1 MQRKS
6 FTLTLLAALC
16 TLLFAACQK
25 EEEMKVFDYKT
36 IITVKSAD
44 AKTHYNHN
52 THAVEWDEGDRI
64 SVIRGNSSASNPF
77 STFDI
82 IWPVQNNEA
91 RFGSQATLPASGIYY
106 AIYPAQDDLSIN
118 EGRLSCVAIQPQQ
131 TLTENSFGSGNN
143 TAVGWNNTT
152 TMPFRN
158 VGGLAKI
165 ALRGTAKVVSIKI
178 TNNGSDKLSGR
189 GYIDLMSDNLSIL
202 WDPDNSSNEVTA
214 LAEDLSSGVTVSG
227 GKFFYIVLPP
237 CTLTDYSVTVTD
249 IDGNVYSKDFSNQ
262 VVISRRTVSLLGA
275 FEVIAPPA
283 QNEFFFTANTDDV
296 FDAIQLQESNGRF
309 FADGVTLDLSRS
321 TYDRVTHKGIAVFTG
336 TITRVPSQ
344 AFYNISITSITL
356 PSSVTSLDRG
366 CFWGSQLE
374 EIAIAE
380 NITSI
385 ASDAFW
391 YATNLKK
398 VILKAPFT
406 SVPFYMNSP
415 KISYLDFPATITS
428 TGNTLILDEDA
439 LGEHSDSVTIIFRNT
454 TSSVV
459 MDGVFLSSLGY
470 LSGLAPLHIYVPA
483 ALVDDYKTSYGNL
496 RECFSPIPDDLQ

>member
-1 MQRKS
+1 MRKH
-6 FTLTLLAALC
+6 FYILTLLAC
-16 TLLFAACQK
+16 LLGFVGCQK
-25 EEEMKVFDYKT
+25 ENEPPASKDYNT
-36 IITVKSAD
+36 IITVKAD
-44 AKTHYNHN
+44 AAKTHYNPT
-52 THAVEWDEGDRI
+52 THGVEWDSDDQI

-237 CTLTDYSVTVTD
+237 CTLTDYSVTITD

-309 FADGVTLDLSRS
+309 FADGVTDFFFKL
-321 TYDRVTHKGIAVFTG
+321 RVKGGASCHCNREAGGISAYTAAG
-336 TITRVPSQ
+336 TV
-344 AFYNISITSITL
+344 
-356 PSSVTSLDRG
+356 
-366 CFWGSQLE
+366 
-374 EIAIAE
+374 AE
-380 NITSI
+380 
-385 ASDAFW
+385 F
-391 YATNLKK
+391 
-398 VILKAPFT
+398 
-406 SVPFYMNSP
+406 
-415 KISYLDFPATITS
+415 
-428 TGNTLILDEDA
+428 
-439 LGEHSDSVTIIFRNT
+439 HFRHT
-454 TSSVV
+454 
-459 MDGVFLSSLGY
+459 
-470 LSGLAPLHIYVPA
+470 
-483 ALVDDYKTSYGNL
+483 
-496 RECFSPIPDDLQ
+496 